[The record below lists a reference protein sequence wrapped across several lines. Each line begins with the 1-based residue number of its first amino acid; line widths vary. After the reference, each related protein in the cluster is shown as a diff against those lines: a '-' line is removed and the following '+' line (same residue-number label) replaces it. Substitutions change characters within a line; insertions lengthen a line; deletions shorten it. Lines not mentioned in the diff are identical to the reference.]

1 MALKPSGPCSA
12 LPKLVPTH
20 KAFSDPALKD
30 EDGAQPRVRMAG
42 PDAEPAE
49 IRGWV
54 DLGDFVAIATG
65 GADSARQCINRHF
78 RASKYQFCVVN
89 VDDLLDSE
97 TRSKEPGLTR
107 VAFVKWDGDFSD
119 YRRLVANTSAKEF
132 VVQHVKTD
140 RGKALAKEA
149 MEAHSI
155 FEAAA
160 MPAGSFAQRAALTGA
175 EDSVLAAQAVPLLGT
190 AAPTDVA
197 NNSHHIVSSR
207 GDVNINVGA
216 PAAASSPA
224 AQLVTSNHSN
234 EVELKPLPMTGLASE
249 VESVRDIA
257 GISDETKNALIE
269 SRVGAVLAVNNMIKS
284 VATSNA
290 NRAKYEEDKV
300 QYEAEEVLAR
310 KRHQDEMADMDKR
323 HTEERHMQKRRH
335 TGVMDEL
342 AQLGES
348 ATLLRDNGAMTPIA
362 SRALAQR
369 VLSSAELAAEVQA
382 SDDHVLQGVVHQ
394 AAGFRTAKEHQE
406 LRMGVPVPK
415 AKLTG
420 LRRGVLNAYKATM
433 GAPPQGAWKK
443 REPSSGRA
451 VIEVDAFPTGWLD
464 A

>member
-207 GDVNINVGA
+207 GDVK
-216 PAAASSPA
+216 
-224 AQLVTSNHSN
+224 
-234 EVELKPLPMTGLASE
+234 ELKPLPMTGLASE